1 MLTDDGIYVRRNLH
15 GMLELSKMVRD
26 ERVHRIYMDYSVNEA
41 LADFRVVSNG

>member
-26 ERVHRIYMDYSVNEA
+26 QRVHRIYMDYSVNEA
-41 LADFRVVSNG
+41 LTDFRCVCE